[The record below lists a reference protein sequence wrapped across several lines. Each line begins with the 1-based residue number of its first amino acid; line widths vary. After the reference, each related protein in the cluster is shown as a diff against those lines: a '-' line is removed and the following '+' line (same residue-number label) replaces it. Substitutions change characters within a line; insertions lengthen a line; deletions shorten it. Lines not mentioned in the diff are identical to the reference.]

1 MKTEK
6 IIRSP
11 LLKGEK
17 VDLECKEATN
27 QVPNSVYESYSAFAN
42 TIGDVILLGIKEDKQ
57 AKRPKDRF
65 KIIGVESAE
74 KIITDFW
81 NTING
86 NKTNVNILM
95 DENVYPLAID
105 GVQIVVIEVPRAD
118 YSMRPVYIGENPFK
132 GSYKRNHEGDYHCT
146 QAEVRAMIRDE
157 NEGGNDGL
165 ILEEYTMD
173 DIDLETLHRYRNR
186 FRFVNED
193 NAWNDL
199 ADKDFLEMLGGY
211 RYDRQKKD
219 EGLTMAGLLMFGKG
233 LPIRDKFDMINMDYR
248 EETDVGV
255 DVRWNDRI
263 TYDGTWENNLY
274 NFIQKVMPK
283 LTSDL
288 PKPFKLEGVLRE
300 DDTPQHKACREA
312 MINMIIHADFQGE
325 GTLKVIKRADAFE
338 FTNPGILKLPK
349 EMIYR
354 GGNSKARNPRMQV
367 MLRMIG
373 YGDTAGSGFPTILAA
388 WKEKRWPEPE
398 LFEDTILN
406 QVTLT
411 LKYNLNRNNGDVSL
425 ENSYENYKENYK
437 ENCKENCKENYKEN
451 VEDKIIDIIRSDSR
465 KTSKEIAALIG
476 KTPYATRY
484 YINKLKDNGII
495 HHEGSMKSGYWV
507 IDAK

>member
-1 MKTEK
+1 
-6 IIRSP
+6 
-11 LLKGEK
+11 
-17 VDLECKEATN
+17 
-27 QVPNSVYESYSAFAN
+27 
-42 TIGDVILLGIKEDKQ
+42 
-57 AKRPKDRF
+57 
-65 KIIGVESAE
+65 
-74 KIITDFW
+74 
-81 NTING
+81 
-86 NKTNVNILM
+86 M

-248 EETDVGV
+248 EESDVSF
-255 DVRWNDRI
+255 DVRWNDRV
-263 TYDGTWENNLY
+263 TYDGTWENNLF

-283 LTSDL
+283 LTADL
-288 PKPFKLEGVLRE
+288 PRPFRMEGILRE
-300 DDTPQHKACREA
+300 DDTPLHKACREA

-325 GTLKVIKRADAFE
+325 GTLKVIKRLDRLE

-349 EMIYR
+349 ELIYK
-354 GGNSKARNPRMQV
+354 GGNSKARNPRMQT

-388 WKEKRWPEPE
+388 WAEKKWPEPE
-398 LFEDTILN
+398 LEEDTILN

-411 LKYNLNRNNGDVSL
+411 LKMISDDA
-425 ENSYENYKENYK
+425 
-437 ENCKENCKENYKEN
+437 
-451 VEDKIIDIIRSDSR
+451 DKSQ
-465 KTSKEIAALIG
+465 KTSQSANGTLDGTLSHSEDQIA
-476 KTPYATRY
+476 
-484 YINKLKDNGII
+484 KLKELIIWNPKVTRKQMASTLGISERSVQRLLNTAEEIHFTGGGRNGHWEITKK
-495 HHEGSMKSGYWV
+495 E
-507 IDAK
+507 